1 MRFALLLGAPA
12 ENSIPRAFAGVWGA
26 ITHGG
31 TMQNVAILE
40 NDNDLSCAIVAS
52 GAEIFRFAISDLMR
66 REICIDKVYEAS
78 SWSNAQSCLV
88 HCNAANLII
97 VNADVIKGQCHTTL
111 RSLRLAYPQ
120 LRVIVVGQSQERMK
134 ILALV
139 SAGAHAYVLESTPM
153 DEIARAI
160 RMVVSGHIYLP
171 DSVANL
177 SLPEQPEDRYKGA
190 LTRRQEQVL
199 ALLVEGASTK
209 EIAYRLKLSEGTI
222 KVHLCGLFKALG
234 VHSRAGAVASVH
246 ARAY

>member
-1 MRFALLLGAPA
+1 MK
-12 ENSIPRAFAGVWGA
+12 
-26 ITHGG
+26 
-31 TMQNVAILE
+31 NVAMLQNE
-40 NDNDLSCAIVAS
+40 GDLPCAIVAS

-66 REICIDKVYEAS
+66 RRILIDKVYEAS
-78 SWSNAQSCLV
+78 NWSNAQYCLA
-88 HCNAANLII
+88 HSSAASLII
-97 VNADVIKGQCHTTL
+97 VNSDVIKGQCHTTL

-120 LRVIVVGQSQERMK
+120 LRIVVIGQSQERMK

-139 SAGAHAYVLESTPM
+139 SAGAHAYVLETTPM

-160 RMVVSGHIYLP
+160 HMVVSGHIYLP

-177 SLPEQPEDRYKGA
+177 SVPEQSEDRSKGL

-199 ALLVEGASTK
+199 ELLVDGASTK

-222 KVHLCGLFKALG
+222 KVHLCGLYKALG

>member
-1 MRFALLLGAPA
+1 MRYQLGYPLRIQVRMAL
-12 ENSIPRAFAGVWGA
+12 AGVCA
-26 ITHGG
+26 VIIHGG
-31 TMQNVAILE
+31 TMKNVARLE
-40 NDNDLSCAIVAS
+40 NEGDLPCAIVAS
-52 GAEIFRFAISDLMR
+52 GAEIFQFAMSNLMR
-66 REICIDKVYEAS
+66 REIGIDKVYEAS
-78 SWSNAQSCLV
+78 SWSNAQSYLV
-88 HCNAANLII
+88 HCDAVNLII

-120 LRVIVVGQSQERMK
+120 LRIAVVGKSQERMK

-139 SAGAHAYVLESTPM
+139 SAGAHAYVLETTPM
-153 DEIARAI
+153 DEIVRAI
-160 RMVVSGHIYLP
+160 RMVLSGHIYLP

-177 SLPEQPEDRYKGA
+177 SLPEQPEDRYKGS

-199 ALLVEGASTK
+199 ELLVEGASTK

>member
-1 MRFALLLGAPA
+1 MK
-12 ENSIPRAFAGVWGA
+12 
-26 ITHGG
+26 
-31 TMQNVAILE
+31 NVATLQNE
-40 NDNDLSCAIVAS
+40 AEMPCAIVAS
-52 GAEIFRFAISDLMR
+52 GAEIFRFAISDLVR
-66 REICIDKVYEAS
+66 REIRIETVYEAS

-88 HCNAANLII
+88 RCNAANLIV
-97 VNADVIKGQCHTTL
+97 VNADVIRGQCHTTL

-120 LRVIVVGQSQERMK
+120 LRIIVVGQSQERIK

-139 SAGAHAYVLESTPM
+139 SAGAHAYVLETTPM

-171 DSVANL
+171 DIVADLSV
-177 SLPEQPEDRYKGA
+177 PEQSEDRHNHT

-199 ALLVEGASTK
+199 HLLVEGASTK

-222 KVHLCGLFKALG
+222 KVHLCALFKALG